1 MEGKPVLSSCF
12 ARLLGALALAVAA
25 IAPCVAQTPEQF
37 YAGKSV
43 NLVVPTSPGGNFD
56 LNARLVA
63 RHIGRFIPGQPSVLV
78 RNMPGAGGMLVANQL
93 VNSREQDGLTIAIM
107 ERGTPQLAYEGNPNV
122 RFDPLK
128 FNWIGSLSSYAND
141 AYLMLVNDTHPAKT
155 VADLRKPEMIVR
167 LGGDMPGS
175 TNLTFAILARDLL
188 KLNVKLVRGYPGAAP
203 MFIAMQGGELD
214 GQMIGLGSVRGA
226 QPALWNG
233 KKVRPLLQVGRKS
246 RLAELS
252 DIPTGRE
259 LLSDPADLALMEFA
273 ELSFFIALPFLA
285 PQNVPADRVAALQKA
300 FMDMTRDKDFLEDAA
315 RSNFELSPIDGAA
328 VRAVIEKMAAT
339 PPAVIR
345 RYVDIV
351 RQGSE

>member
-1 MEGKPVLSSCF
+1 M
-12 ARLLGALALAVAA
+12 LL
-25 IAPCVAQTPEQF
+25 
-37 YAGKSV
+37 
-43 NLVVPTSPGGNFD
+43 
-56 LNARLVA
+56 
-63 RHIGRFIPGQPSVLV
+63 
-78 RNMPGAGGMLVANQL
+78 ANQF
-93 VNSREQDGLTIAIM
+93 VHTREQDGLTIAIM

-141 AYLMLVNDTHPAKT
+141 AYLMLVNDSHPAKT
-155 VADLRKPEMIVR
+155 IADLRKPEMVVR

-188 KLNVKLVRGYPGAAP
+188 KLNVKLIRGYPGAAP

-233 KKVRPLLQVGRKS
+233 KKVRPLLQVGRTS
-246 RLAELS
+246 RLAELAH
-252 DIPTGRE
+252 IPTGRE

-339 PPAVIR
+339 PPAIIR

>member
-1 MEGKPVLSSCF
+1 MPASAFV
-12 ARLLGALALAVAA
+12 RLIAPTLALALAWASP
-25 IAPCVAQTPEQF
+25 IAAQTPEQF
-37 YAGKSV
+37 YPGRTVSI
-43 NLVVPTSPGGNFD
+43 VVPTSPGGNFD

-63 RHIGRFIPGQPSVLV
+63 RHLGRFIPGQPTVVV
-78 RNMPGAGGMLVANQL
+78 RNMPGAGGMLVANQF
-93 VNSREQDGLTIAIM
+93 VNTREQDGTTIAIM

-141 AYLMLVNDTHPAKT
+141 AYLMLVNDQHPAKI
-155 VADLRKPEMIVR
+155 VSDLRKDEIELR

-175 TNLTFAILARDLL
+175 TNLTFAVLARDLF

-203 MFIAMQGGELD
+203 MFIAMQSGELD

-233 KKVRPLLQVGRKS
+233 KKVRPLLQFGRTS

-252 DIPTGRE
+252 DVPTGRE
-259 LLSDPADLALMEFA
+259 LLTDAADLALLEFA

-285 PQNVPADRVAALQKA
+285 PPNVPPDRVAALQKA
-300 FMDMTRDKDFLEDAA
+300 FMDMTRDKAFLEDAA
-315 RSNFELSPIDGAA
+315 RANFELSPIDGPA
-328 VRAVIEKMAAT
+328 VRAIIEKMSKT
-339 PPAVIR
+339 PTEIVR

-351 RQGSE
+351 RKGSE

>member
-1 MEGKPVLSSCF
+1 MLSSCL
-12 ARLLGALALAVAA
+12 ARLLGAFAMACASIGVCAA
-25 IAPCVAQTPEQF
+25 QSPEQF
-37 YAGKSV
+37 YAGKTV
-43 NLVVPTSPGGNFD
+43 TIVVPTSPGGNFD

-63 RHIGRFIPGQPSVLV
+63 RHIGRFIPGQPMVVV
-78 RNMPGAGGMLVANQL
+78 RNMPGAGGMLLANQL
-93 VNSREQDGLTIAIM
+93 VNSREQDGATIAIM

-141 AYLMLVNDTHPAKT
+141 AYLMLVNDAHPART
-155 VADLRKPEMIVR
+155 VTDLRKPEIILR

-203 MFIAMQGGELD
+203 MFIAMQSGELD
-214 GQMIGLGSVRGA
+214 GQMIGLGSVRGG

-233 KKVRPLLQVGRKS
+233 KKVRPLLQVGRTA
-246 RLAELS
+246 RLAELG

-315 RSNFELSPIDGAA
+315 RANFELSPIDGAA
-328 VRAVIEKMAAT
+328 VRAIIEKMSNT
-339 PPAVIR
+339 PRAVVQ

-351 RQGSE
+351 RKGSE

>member
-1 MEGKPVLSSCF
+1 MTFWFP
-12 ARLLGALALAVAA
+12 RLLAGVTLSLAAV
-25 IAPCVAQTPEQF
+25 IPCAAQTPEQF

-43 NLVVPTSPGGNFD
+43 SIVVPTSPGGNFD
-56 LNARLVA
+56 LNARMVS
-63 RHIGRFIPGQPSVLV
+63 RHLGRFIPGQPTVLV
-78 RNMPGAGGMLVANQL
+78 RNMPGAGGMLLANQF
-93 VNSREQDGLTIAIM
+93 VHTREQDGLTMAIM

-122 RFDPLK
+122 KFDPLK
-128 FNWIGSLSSYAND
+128 FNWIGSLSSYSND
-141 AYLMLVNDTHPAKT
+141 AYLMLVNDSHPAKT
-155 VADLRKPEMIVR
+155 LADLRKPEMVVR

-188 KLNVKLVRGYPGAAP
+188 KLNVKLIRGYPGAAP

-233 KKVRPLLQVGRKS
+233 KKVRPLLQVGRTS
-246 RLAELS
+246 RLGELAHV
-252 DIPTGRE
+252 PTGRE
-259 LLSDPADLALMEFA
+259 LLSDPTDLALMEFA

-285 PQNVPADRVAALQKA
+285 PQNVPPDRVAALQKA

-328 VRAVIEKMAAT
+328 VRGIIEKMAAT
-339 PPAVIR
+339 PQAVIR

>member
-1 MEGKPVLSSCF
+1 MSSWF
-12 ARLLGALALAVAA
+12 RPLVAGLALALTPS
-25 IAPCVAQTPEQF
+25 APCIAQTPEQF

-43 NLVVPTSPGGNFD
+43 SIVVPTSPGGNFD
-56 LNARLVA
+56 LNARMVS
-63 RHIGRFIPGQPSVLV
+63 RHLGRFIPGQPTVLV
-78 RNMPGAGGMLVANQL
+78 RNMPGAGGMLLANQF
-93 VNSREQDGLTIAIM
+93 VHTREQDGLTIAIM

-122 RFDPLK
+122 KFDPLK

-141 AYLMLVNDTHPAKT
+141 AYLMLVNDSHPAKT
-155 VADLRKPEMIVR
+155 IADLRKPEMVVR

-188 KLNVKLVRGYPGAAP
+188 KLNVKLIRGYPGAAP

-233 KKVRPLLQVGRKS
+233 KKVRPLLQAGRTN

-252 DIPTGRE
+252 DIPIARE

-285 PQNVPADRVAALQKA
+285 PQNVPADRVTALQKA
-300 FMDMTRDKDFLEDAA
+300 FMDMTRDKEFLTDAA

-339 PPAVIR
+339 PQAVIR

>member
-1 MEGKPVLSSCF
+1 MSSWF
-12 ARLLGALALAVAA
+12 RPLVAGLALALTAS
-25 IAPCVAQTPEQF
+25 APCIAQTPEQF

-43 NLVVPTSPGGNFD
+43 SIVVPTSPGGNFD
-56 LNARLVA
+56 LNARMVS
-63 RHIGRFIPGQPSVLV
+63 RHLGRFIPGQPTVLV
-78 RNMPGAGGMLVANQL
+78 RNMPGAGGMLLANQF
-93 VNSREQDGLTIAIM
+93 VHTREQDGLTIAIM

-122 RFDPLK
+122 KFDPLK

-141 AYLMLVNDTHPAKT
+141 AYLMLVNDSHPAKT
-155 VADLRKPEMIVR
+155 IADLRKPEMVVR

-175 TNLTFAILARDLL
+175 TNLTFAILSRDLL
-188 KLNVKLVRGYPGAAP
+188 KLNVKLIRGYPGAAP

-233 KKVRPLLQVGRKS
+233 KKVRPLLQAGRTN

-252 DIPTGRE
+252 DIPIARK

-300 FMDMTRDKDFLEDAA
+300 FMDMTRDKEFLTDAA

-339 PPAVIR
+339 PQAVIR

>member
-1 MEGKPVLSSCF
+1 MSSCF
-12 ARLLGALALAVAA
+12 TRLLAGLALTLASIIPCAA
-25 IAPCVAQTPEQF
+25 QSPDQF

-43 NLVVPTSPGGNFD
+43 SIVVPTSPGGNFD
-56 LNARLVA
+56 LNARMVS
-63 RHIGRFIPGQPSVLV
+63 RHLGRFIPGQPTILV
-78 RNMPGAGGMLVANQL
+78 RNMPGAGGMLLANQF
-93 VNSREQDGLTIAIM
+93 VHTREQDGLTIAIM

-122 RFDPLK
+122 KFDPLK

-141 AYLMLVNDTHPAKT
+141 AYLMLVNDSHPAKT
-155 VADLRKPEMIVR
+155 IADLRKPEMVVR

-188 KLNVKLVRGYPGAAP
+188 KLNVKLIRGYPGAAP

-233 KKVRPLLQVGRKS
+233 KKVRPLLQAGRTN

-252 DIPTGRE
+252 DIPIARE

-300 FMDMTRDKDFLEDAA
+300 FMDMTRDKEFLTDAA

-339 PPAVIR
+339 PQAVIR